1 MAGFGDG
8 DAGGFLVD
16 DRGFRGERGGQCVH
30 GEVVDRSGVAAGGVV
45 DQGDRVV
52 GEKGVSAPGDLG
64 VVADVVGGVG
74 RVHAGDGVAHGDA
87 LIQCRQDTQAE
98 AVAQGG
104 LADE

>member
-1 MAGFGDG
+1 MVSESVVACFSDG

-16 DRGFRGERGGQCVH
+16 DRCFGGERGGQCVH

-52 GEKGVSAPGDLG
+52 GEQGVGAAGDLG

-74 RVHAGDGVAHGDA
+74 R
-87 LIQCRQDTQAE
+87 CQAM
-98 AVAQGG
+98 A
-104 LADE
+104 